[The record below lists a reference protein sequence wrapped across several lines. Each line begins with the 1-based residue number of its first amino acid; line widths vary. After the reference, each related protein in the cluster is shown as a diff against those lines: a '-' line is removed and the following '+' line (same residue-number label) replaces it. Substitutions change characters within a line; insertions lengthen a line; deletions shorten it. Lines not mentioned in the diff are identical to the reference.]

1 MIIPD
6 ERRKVGLSQKVKKK
20 RIREN
25 FDFRGFIVTL
35 GY

>member
-20 RIREN
+20 KEFEKIL
-25 FDFRGFIVTL
+25 TL
-35 GY
+35 EGL